1 MEPIDLRSDTVTRPS
16 PAMRKA
22 MAEAEVGDDVYGEDP
37 TVNRLEALAAER
49 FGFERAVYMPSGTM
63 TNQVAMLLH
72 LLRGQEVILSAGA
85 HIYEYEPGALAV
97 LAGASPR
104 LIPAPF
110 GVPDPAQVEA
120 QIHLP
125 GTHQAPTGLIALEN
139 THNSAGG
146 TAVPLEVQ
154 SQVQA
159 VAAEFGLPT
168 HLDGARIFNAALAL
182 GVDVAQVAAG
192 FTTVSVCLSKG
203 LGAPVGS
210 VLLLPQGLEAEARR
224 YRKMLGGGM
233 RQAGILAAAGII
245 ALQEGPRAL
254 AADHQRARELAEG
267 LERLGLALEKGGTR
281 TNMVF
286 IRVADASQALAALA
300 AAGVIA
306 SDSGPNRVRFVTH
319 RDLDDRSIPTA
330 LSRIEQALKPQQSL

>member
-37 TVNRLEALAAER
+37 TVNRLESLAAER
-49 FGFERAVYMPSGTM
+49 LGFERAVYMPSGTM
-63 TNQVAMLLH
+63 SNQVAMMLH
-72 LLRGQEVILSAGA
+72 LLRGQEVILTAGA

-104 LIPAPF
+104 LLPAPF
-110 GVPDPAQVEA
+110 GVPEVAQIKA

-154 SQVQA
+154 SQVQG

-182 GVDVAQVAAG
+182 GVDAAQVAAG

-210 VLLLPQGLEAEARR
+210 VLLLPKELEAEARR

-245 ALQEGPRAL
+245 ALQAGPEAL
-254 AADHQRARELAEG
+254 VADHQRAAELAAG
-267 LERLGLALEKGGTR
+267 LERLGLELEKGGIR

-286 IRVADASQALAALA
+286 IKVADASQALAALA
-300 AAGVIA
+300 AVGVIA

-319 RDLDDRSIPTA
+319 RDLDDHSIPTA